1 MIHLTIDGIPAEVE
15 KGTTILQAA
24 RQIGVEI
31 PTLCY
36 LENVLPDGSCRL
48 CVVEVTNN
56 GRTKFDTACTLRC
69 SEGDEVQ
76 TMSEKVV
83 AYRKDTL
90 DLLLS
95 DHRVHCFSCEANGDC
110 KLQDYCFEYGVTETS
125 YPGEMKDMPIDD
137 TNKFFTYD
145 PSLCILCHRCVNTC
159 KEIVGRGAID
169 TMDRGFNS
177 VIGAHYK
184 HKWNEGICESC
195 GNCVQACPTGALT
208 MKRRK
213 KYFLVASASIAA
225 SFLICISTIYFLNQ
239 NGSGNLDFQAI
250 AEEMDSQ
257 SVEEVTLITSKEQ
270 LNLDEDAF
278 IKYSKE
284 GKVAVNSQVIKENE
298 EKTKEEQEYNQLL
311 VPAGKRARVEL
322 SDGTRLVVNS
332 QSKVIYPRCF
342 KGDIRKIY
350 AQGEVFLEV
359 AHDKKHPFIVE
370 SDDFKLQVL
379 GTKFNIS
386 NYKGGTTNIVLVE
399 GAVEVTDKNE
409 KKARLNPNDLLNIAN
424 GTIAYQK
431 QVDVAE
437 YISWVEGIM
446 LLNGNDLS
454 QIIQRLSIYYGISI
468 QCDPII
474 GKEKVYGKLDLKDDI
489 DEVIECIQQ
498 TLPFTIE
505 KSDTSIY
512 LNK

>member
-1 MIHLTIDGIPAEVE
+1 MSLKEYHRLADLFSKLNSQENIEDDFTSMPDAE
-15 KGTTILQAA
+15 
-24 RQIGVEI
+24 
-31 PTLCY
+31 
-36 LENVLPDGSCRL
+36 
-48 CVVEVTNN
+48 
-56 GRTKFDTACTLRC
+56 
-69 SEGDEVQ
+69 
-76 TMSEKVV
+76 
-83 AYRKDTL
+83 
-90 DLLLS
+90 
-95 DHRVHCFSCEANGDC
+95 
-110 KLQDYCFEYGVTETS
+110 KL
-125 YPGEMKDMPIDD
+125 
-137 TNKFFTYD
+137 KFFW
-145 PSLCILCHRCVNTC
+145 
-159 KEIVGRGAID
+159 E
-169 TMDRGFNS
+169 
-177 VIGAHYK
+177 
-184 HKWNEGICESC
+184 
-195 GNCVQACPTGALT
+195 NCVQEKIDSSSIIEKTQRKMRKDA

-225 SFLICISTIYFLNQ
+225 SFLICISTIYFFNQ
-239 NGSGNLDFQAI
+239 NGSVNLDFQAI

-270 LNLDEDAF
+270 LNLDEDVF

-284 GKVAVNSQVIKENE
+284 GKVAVNSQVIKEKE

-322 SDGTRLVVNS
+322 SDGTRLVVN
-332 QSKVIYPRCF
+332 
-342 KGDIRKIY
+342 
-350 AQGEVFLEV
+350 
-359 AHDKKHPFIVE
+359 
-370 SDDFKLQVL
+370 
-379 GTKFNIS
+379 
-386 NYKGGTTNIVLVE
+386 GGTTNIVLVE